1 MTSSYLHFPEF
12 DPVIF
17 SIGPVALHWY
27 GLMYLVV
34 ILAGYT
40 REMETFLTANSGLAS
55 RFPNKIEFPDYTAD
69 ELLDITN
76 VLARGKG
83 YRLAGSGTE
92 ALRGYYERRQ
102 AEDARTAGNGRLARN
117 TLEKAI
123 FNQSRRL
130 VAEPAAEL
138 DVILPSDLEL

>member
-1 MTSSYLHFPEF
+1 MEDHRDE
-12 DPVIF
+12 
-17 SIGPVALHWY
+17 
-27 GLMYLVV
+27 LVV

-40 REMETFLTANSGLAS
+40 GEMETFLTANSGLAS

-83 YRLAGSGTE
+83 YRLAESCTE
-92 ALRGYYERRQ
+92 PLRGYYERRQ

-123 FNQSRRL
+123 FHQSRRL
-130 VAEPAAEL
+130 VAEPAAAL
-138 DVILPSDLEL
+138 DVILPGDLELE

>member
-1 MTSSYLHFPEF
+1 MRIRFHFSFFAIEF
-12 DPVIF
+12 TF
-17 SIGPVALHWY
+17 LS
-27 GLMYLVV
+27 
-34 ILAGYT
+34 GYT
-40 REMETFLTANSGLAS
+40 AAS
-55 RFPNKIEFPDYTAD
+55 CFSESCLLYTSYTAD

-83 YRLAGSGTE
+83 YRLAESCTE
-92 ALRGYYERRQ
+92 PLRGYYERRQ

-130 VAEPAAEL
+130 IAEPAAPL
-138 DVILPSDLEL
+138 DLIQPSDLEFEE